1 MQTLQDTKIYD
12 LVREF
17 FTILE
22 RQESTDSGRMF
33 YPTTISSCRIMEQAK
48 LIKVLEGMKNEISK
62 TPS

>member
-1 MQTLQDTKIYD
+1 MQTSQDTKIYD

-17 FTILE
+17 FKILE

-33 YPTTISSCRIMEQAK
+33 HPTTISSCRVMEQLK
-48 LIKVLEGMKNEISK
+48 LEKVLEGMKNEISK

>member
-1 MQTLQDTKIYD
+1 MQTSPDTKIYD

-22 RQESTDSGRMF
+22 REESTDSGRMF
-33 YPTTISSCRIMEQAK
+33 HPTTISSCRIMEQAK
-48 LIKVLEGMKNEISK
+48 LVKVLEGMKHEISK

>member
-17 FTILE
+17 FEILDY
-22 RQESTDSGRMF
+22 QESTDSGRMF
-33 YPTTISSCRIMEQAK
+33 NPTVIHCSRVFQMEK
-48 LIKVLEGMKNEISK
+48 LEKVLQGMKNEISK

>member
-1 MQTLQDTKIYD
+1 MQTSPDTKIYD

-17 FTILE
+17 FKILD

-33 YPTTISSCRIMEQAK
+33 HPTTISCCRVMEQAK
-48 LIKVLEGMKNEISK
+48 LEKVLEGMKNEISK

>member
-33 YPTTISSCRIMEQAK
+33 HPTTISCCRVMEQAK
-48 LIKVLEGMKNEISK
+48 LEKVLEGMKNEISK

>member
-1 MQTLQDTKIYD
+1 MQTSPDTKIYD

-17 FTILE
+17 FKILD

-33 YPTTISSCRIMEQAK
+33 HPTTISCYRVMEQAK
-48 LIKVLEGMKNEISK
+48 LEKVLEGMKNEISK

>member
-1 MQTLQDTKIYD
+1 MQTLPDTKIYD
-12 LVREF
+12 LVKQF

-33 YPTTISSCRIMEQAK
+33 YPTTISSCRVMEQLK
-48 LIKVLEGMKNEISK
+48 LEKVLEGMKHEISK

>member
-1 MQTLQDTKIYD
+1 MKIYE

-17 FTILE
+17 FEILD

-33 YPTTISSCRIMEQAK
+33 HPTTIHCSRVMEMQK
-48 LIKVLEGMKNEISK
+48 LERVLLGLKDEISK

>member
-1 MQTLQDTKIYD
+1 MQTSPDTKIYD

-33 YPTTISSCRIMEQAK
+33 HPTTISSCRIMEQAK
-48 LIKVLEGMKNEISK
+48 LVKVLEGMKNEISK

>member
-22 RQESTDSGRMF
+22 REESTDSGRMF
-33 YPTTISSCRIMEQAK
+33 HPTTISCCRVMEQAK
-48 LIKVLEGMKNEISK
+48 LMKVLEGLKDEISK

>member
-33 YPTTISSCRIMEQAK
+33 HPTTISSCRIMEQAK
-48 LIKVLEGMKNEISK
+48 LMKVLEGLKDEISK